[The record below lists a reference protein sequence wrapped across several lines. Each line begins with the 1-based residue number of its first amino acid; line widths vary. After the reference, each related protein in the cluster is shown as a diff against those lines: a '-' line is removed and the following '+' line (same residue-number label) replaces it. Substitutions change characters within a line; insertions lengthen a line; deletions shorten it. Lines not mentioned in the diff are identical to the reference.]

1 MITPDYPLG
10 RVKGCCLGCLLYGVE
25 GEGVDG

>member
-1 MITPDYPLG
+1 MITPDHPLG
-10 RVKGCCLGCLLYGVE
+10 RVKGCCLGRLLYGVE